1 MTNFLPLNDQIIGYS
16 PVPLSVSQDPVAF
29 DGYWLQNSS
38 VRTTLIDSDD
48 LGKIDLSIF
57 DLPRDDGGWVLS
69 KYYRGRQMRLKVSVT
84 MDTPE
89 NLNMKIDEM
98 KRELSKTEGNLDIT
112 VNGEIRRI
120 RATITA
126 IKFDRKYYNLT
137 FVQGDITLVTAEP
150 FFRAVNDQSWLFEW
164 RGTDFWEEISHG
176 WSADAD
182 PRFYYLFGSG
192 TSASGLSL
200 TCRNRTI
207 AIFRTLSPGDIL
219 VIDCDGKQVLHNG
232 VSIDYSGMFPVF
244 SPGSNPFHTVISG
257 TTLADL
263 TVIVAKNY
271 L

>member
-1 MTNFLPLNDQIIGYS
+1 MTNFLPLNNQTIGYS
-16 PVPLSVSQDPVAF
+16 PVPLSVYQDTIAF

-38 VRTTLIDSDD
+38 VRTVLIDSDD
-48 LGKIDLSIF
+48 LGKIDLSTF

-69 KYYRGRQMRLKVSVT
+69 KYYRGRQMHLKVTVT

-89 NLNMKIDEM
+89 NLNAKIDEM

-120 RATITA
+120 RATVTGV
-126 IKFDRKYYNLT
+126 KFARKYYNLT
-137 FVQGDITLVTAEP
+137 FVQGDITLATVEP

-164 RGTDFWEEISHG
+164 RGADFWEEISHG

-200 TCRNRTI
+200 TCGSRTI
-207 AIFRTLSPGDIL
+207 VVNQTLSPGDIL
-219 VIDCDGKQVLHNG
+219 VIDCDQKTVLHNG
-232 VSIDYSGMFPVF
+232 ILVDYSGMFAVF
-244 SPGSNPFHTVISG
+244 SPGSNPFHTVVSG
-257 TTLADL
+257 TALADL
-263 TVIVAKNY
+263 TAIVAKNY